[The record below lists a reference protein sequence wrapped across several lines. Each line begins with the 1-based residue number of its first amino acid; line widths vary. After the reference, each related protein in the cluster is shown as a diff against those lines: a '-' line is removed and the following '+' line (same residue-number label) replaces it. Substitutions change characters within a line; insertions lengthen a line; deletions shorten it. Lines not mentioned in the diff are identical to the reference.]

1 MRFTPSRGPFINFRC
16 ASVTL
21 ECQAIK
27 IDESLDDYVKA
38 HFLLIIKSDQAER
51 LSFDSYTGS

>member
-1 MRFTPSRGPFINFRC
+1 M
-16 ASVTL
+16 

-27 IDESLDDYVKA
+27 IDESLDNYVKA